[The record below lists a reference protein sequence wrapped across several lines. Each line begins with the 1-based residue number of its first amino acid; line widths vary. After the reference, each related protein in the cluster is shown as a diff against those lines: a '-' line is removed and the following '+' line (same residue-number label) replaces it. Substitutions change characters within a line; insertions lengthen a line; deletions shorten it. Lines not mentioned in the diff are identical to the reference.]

1 MRQEY
6 ILAGSG
12 GQGLVMMGI
21 ILGQAAAEEGY
32 TVAQTQSYGIA
43 TRGGVSFSEV
53 VVSDEEILYPKTVM
67 PDFIMTLTEET
78 YSKFRRIYPES
89 RIFAD
94 LDEVEEHPE
103 DKLLIRVP
111 MSSYCRSIHNMRALN
126 MLAIGM
132 VVGATGL
139 IEPEVMERVI
149 QKKFPEAYETNVK
162 ALHKGIEFT
171 KSAR

>member
-43 TRGGVSFSEV
+43 TRG
-53 VVSDEEILYPKTVM
+53 
-67 PDFIMTLTEET
+67 
-78 YSKFRRIYPES
+78 IYPES

-103 DKLLIRVP
+103 DKSLIRVP

-132 VVGATGL
+132 VVGSTGL

-149 QKKFPEAYETNVK
+149 QKKFPKAYEANVK

>member
-103 DKLLIRVP
+103 DKSLIRVP
-111 MSSYCRSIHNMRALN
+111 MSSY
-126 MLAIGM
+126 
-132 VVGATGL
+132 
-139 IEPEVMERVI
+139 
-149 QKKFPEAYETNVK
+149 
-162 ALHKGIEFT
+162 
-171 KSAR
+171 

>member
-1 MRQEY
+1 M
-6 ILAGSG
+6 
-12 GQGLVMMGI
+12 
-21 ILGQAAAEEGY
+21 
-32 TVAQTQSYGIA
+32 
-43 TRGGVSFSEV
+43 
-53 VVSDEEILYPKTVM
+53 
-67 PDFIMTLTEET
+67 
-78 YSKFRRIYPES
+78 
-89 RIFAD
+89 
-94 LDEVEEHPE
+94 EEHPE

-149 QKKFPEAYETNVK
+149 QKKFPKAYETNVK